1 MQITFTTEALARI
14 HQVLEANGPEVPPRL
29 KLAYDSEGCGCAVN
43 GVPALWIVNDPDGDD
58 VEASGSSYRV
68 LFDRKHEVFFDD
80 ALTVDYNVSRR
91 AFTLKSKQ
99 QIYNSMMRLIDKRH
113 SN

>member
-1 MQITFTTEALARI
+1 MQITFTDNALTQI
-14 HQVLEANGPEVPPRL
+14 HQMLEANHPAAPSRL

-43 GVPALWIVNDPDGDD
+43 GVAALWIVDGPDGDD
-58 VEASGSSYRV
+58 VESTGSPYRV
-68 LFDRKHEVFFDD
+68 LFDKKHEVFFDD
-80 ALTVDYNVSRR
+80 AMTVDYNMSRR

-113 SN
+113 TK